1 MTTIAIP
8 TEAIQ
13 AAPRRVLSVT
23 RLHFVNR
30 WQILYL
36 PLLILCFIFLVDLA
50 IWWLILTAQSSAH
63 DRHSAEKG
71 LNFTGS
77 IFYIYVYVL
86 IIAIQA
92 VNRTFPFAL
101 GFGVTRRNYYL
112 GTSAAFF
119 GVGVVFSAILT
130 VGSVIENATGG
141 WGIGGH
147 FFTTVYF
154 HDGSWGLRFV
164 IFLLLFLFAMFFGSA
179 AASVF
184 VRWKATGLTVF
195 FGALALLLLGAVALI
210 TLNNGWLG
218 FWGWFGEAGSL
229 GVALWSLV
237 PTAIAAVAG
246 YFILQRATPKS

>member
-1 MTTIAIP
+1 MTAIAIP
-8 TEAIQ
+8 TQANQEAHH
-13 AAPRRVLSVT
+13 RVLSVT
-23 RLHFVNR
+23 RLHFVNK

-36 PLLILCFIFLVDLA
+36 PLLILSFIFLLDLA
-50 IWWLILTAQSSAH
+50 IWWLILAAQPTAH

-71 LNFTGS
+71 LDYTGS

-92 VNRTFPFAL
+92 VSRTFPLAL

-119 GVGVVFSAILT
+119 GLGVVFSAILT
-130 VGSVIENATGG
+130 VGSVIENATNG
-141 WGIGGH
+141 WGLGGH
-147 FFTTVYF
+147 FFTAAYF
-154 HDGSWGLRFV
+154 SNGSWLLRFV
-164 IFLLLFLFAMFFGSA
+164 IYLLLFLFAMFIGSV
-179 AASVF
+179 AASIF
-184 VRWKATGLTVF
+184 VRWKATGLTAF
-195 FGALALLLLGAVALI
+195 FAGVTLLLLGVVAII

-218 FWGWFGEAGSL
+218 FWGWFGDAGSL